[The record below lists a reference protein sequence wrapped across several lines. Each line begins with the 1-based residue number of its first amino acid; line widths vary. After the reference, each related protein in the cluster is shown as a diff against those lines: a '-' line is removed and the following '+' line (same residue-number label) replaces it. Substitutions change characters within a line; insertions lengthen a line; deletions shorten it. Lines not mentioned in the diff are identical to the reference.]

1 MSRPKLLDLF
11 CGAGGAAMGY
21 HLAGFD
27 VYGVDIKHQPN
38 YPFWFRQADA
48 LEFPLDG
55 FDVIHASPPCQGY
68 SDMAKPTKREYPLL
82 IEPIRERLQAAGVPY
97 VIENVEGAPLIDP
110 VLLCGVERGLRL
122 GEYVLRRHR
131 LFESNVPLRS
141 NGCACHK
148 GDGIT
153 MAVYGGGN
161 TTKAR
166 TSATSGGRPYKGT
179 ADERRAIMGMPWAT
193 MAEVNEAIPP
203 AYAEFVGRQVIKQ
216 TKTLRWTRVVDGGT
230 RKVLLVDVEDVA

>member
-1 MSRPKLLDLF
+1 MKPPFGDARPRLLDLF

-27 VYGVDIKHQPN
+27 VYGVDIKPQPN

-48 LEFPLDG
+48 LEFPLEG

-68 SDMAKPTKREYPLL
+68 SDMAKLTKREYPLL
-82 IEPIRERLQAAGVPY
+82 IDPIRFRLRDAWEKHGTRY
-97 VIENVEGAPLIDP
+97 IIENVESAPLIDP

-122 GEYVLRRHR
+122 DKYLLRRHR
-131 LFESNVPLRS
+131 LFESNMMLYS
-141 NGCACHK
+141 NGCHCHP
-148 GDGIT
+148 GDGVT

-161 TTKAR
+161 TTKPR
-166 TSATSGGRPYKGT
+166 TSCGGRPYKGT
-179 ADERRAIMGMPWAT
+179 ADERRAIMQMPWAT

-203 AYAEFVGRQVIKQ
+203 AYTQW
-216 TKTLRWTRVVDGGT
+216 LGT
-230 RKVLLVDVEDVA
+230 QIMRYVETEQAA